1 MRKQKSSSP
10 TIRPVNR
17 QQLQLGI
24 PSFYNPY
31 LFFGLTNLLGAVAI
45 YYSARLLENLRPLE
59 WLAIP
64 AVFLFANFVEYNF
77 HRGPMHNRKRL
88 LDLVFKRH
96 TLTHHEY
103 FPHDQMGF
111 DSGKEAY
118 LVFFPFWVIFLLFG
132 LASPVFFLTWYLT
145 NSNVAGLFLITAIGY
160 FLLYEWM
167 HLLYH
172 LPESNKLGRIPLI
185 RALKQHHQT
194 HHNHALM
201 NDYNFNITF
210 PIGDWV
216 MGTAYRQAK
225 RGKRR
230 AASVAATK

>member
-1 MRKQKSSSP
+1 MKNQSFSQDQVAGSRW
-10 TIRPVNR
+10 
-17 QQLQLGI
+17 QLQHLI
-24 PSFYNPY
+24 PSYYNPY
-31 LFFGLTNLLGAVAI
+31 LFFSLTNLLGAVAI
-45 YYSARLLENLRPLE
+45 YYSTRLLENLRPLE

-172 LPESNKLGRIPLI
+172 LPESNKLGQIPLI
-185 RALKQHHQT
+185 RALKRHHQT

-210 PIGDWV
+210 PIWDWV
-216 MGTAYRQAK
+216 MGTAYRQA
-225 RGKRR
+225 RGGKKEAR
-230 AASVAATK
+230 SVAVTK

>member
-1 MRKQKSSSP
+1 MKTYTVSKQQLTAS
-10 TIRPVNR
+10 R
-17 QQLQLGI
+17 QQLQRGI
-24 PSFYNPY
+24 PFYYNPY

-45 YYSARLLENLRPLE
+45 YHSTRLLENVRPLE

-64 AVFLFANFVEYNF
+64 AVFIFANFVEYNF
-77 HRGPMHNRKRL
+77 HRGPMHNRQRL

-103 FPHDQMGF
+103 FPHDHMGF
-111 DSGKEAY
+111 DSGREAY
-118 LVFFPFWVIFLLFG
+118 LVFFPFWVIFLLCG

-145 NSNVAGLFLITAIGY
+145 NSNVAGLFLITAISY

-172 LPESNKLGRIPLI
+172 LPEGSRVGQIPLI

-210 PIGDWV
+210 PIWDWM
-216 MGTAYRQAK
+216 MGTVYRQA
-225 RGKRR
+225 RR
-230 AASVAATK
+230 EKIKEASVIGTK

>member
-1 MRKQKSSSP
+1 MRKQKPSSP
-10 TIRPVNR
+10 TNCPESR
-17 QQLQLGI
+17 QQLQHGI

-45 YYSARLLENLRPLE
+45 YYSTRLLENMRPLE
-59 WLAIP
+59 WLTIP
-64 AVFLFANFVEYNF
+64 AVFIFANFVEYNF

-185 RALKQHHQT
+185 RALKRHHQT

-210 PIGDWV
+210 PIWDWV
-216 MGTAYRQAK
+216 MGTAYRYEL
-225 RGKRR
+225 REE
-230 AASVAATK
+230 TKVISPTAIK